1 MPRPGNPGQTR
12 DQAGC
17 REKQSSPPVPRMLL
31 HASRSPRPDITLI
44 KNSPPALFQGRK
56 TGIILV
62 SSWTV
67 TVACRCQCTCASPG
81 VLQHFR
87 VTATFDFHLIPIIAY
102 FPGIGKR
109 KRQLFSGGFKC
120 AALMLYGCWKTA
132 MKMTKKVLRKYH
144 KTFEISEAS
153 I

>member
-1 MPRPGNPGQTR
+1 M

-17 REKQSSPPVPRMLL
+17 REKQSFPPVPRMLL

-81 VLQHFR
+81 VFPHFR

-109 KRQLFSGGFKC
+109 KRQLFSGGFRHG
-120 AALMLYGCWKTA
+120 ALLLYGCWK
-132 MKMTKKVLRKYH
+132 MTKNTSRKYR
-144 KTFEISEAS
+144 KTFEISMATPERFEVPTF
-153 I
+153 